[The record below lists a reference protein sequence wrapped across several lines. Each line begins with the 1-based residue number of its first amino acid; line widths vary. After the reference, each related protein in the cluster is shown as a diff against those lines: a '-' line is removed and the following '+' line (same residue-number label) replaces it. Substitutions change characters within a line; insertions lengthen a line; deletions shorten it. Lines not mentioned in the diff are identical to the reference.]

1 MISVYG
7 RGLQL
12 DKAIEIFSN
21 ARRSG
26 LYLDEKIYTNMI
38 MHYGKGGKMSEALS
52 LFSEMQKK
60 GIKPGTV
67 GLSQI
72 LRNIYL
78 VA

>member
-1 MISVYG
+1 MNLSLAVP
-7 RGLQL
+7 
-12 DKAIEIFSN
+12 
-21 ARRSG
+21 
-26 LYLDEKIYTNMI
+26 
-38 MHYGKGGKMSEALS
+38 GKMSEALS

-67 GLSQI
+67 GFTFFNQI